1 MLFDIVQDNITLTL
15 VSYEYLVNHR
25 SVKWLMCN
33 FDRTQEQV
41 NKWISRVKDI
51 EVHGTPKPVYKS
63 LVDRTPCGYV
73 NALIN
78 CEVDPEDG
86 ELGNPFKW
94 DGAGI
99 YYGLPTVHREQ
110 FNRLCEPVLID
121 ILYGHMSITGA
132 AAKHHVTP
140 QYIKQLV
147 VANNPIILSG
157 DLCKRKIFYR
167 EDMCDMA
174 YINEFG
180 KNIALI
186 FEFLFDYR
194 SQDMSKFTKEHKVP
208 YDEFR
213 DDVHRLLYRCYC
225 AMRNINAVLVTDD
238 DKTVNIN
245 GFTTIGIPFTS
256 KWLPKLP
263 TDLV

>member
-1 MLFDIVQDNITLTL
+1 MLFDIVQDNLTLTM
-15 VSYEYLVNHR
+15 VAYEYLINHR

-33 FDRTQEQV
+33 FDRTEEQV
-41 NKWISRVKDI
+41 NKWISKVKDI
-51 EVHGTPKPVYKS
+51 EVHGTPKPVYTA
-63 LVDRTPCGYV
+63 LFDRTPRGYV

-86 ELGNPFKW
+86 ELGHPFKW
-94 DGAGI
+94 EGAGV
-99 YYGLPTVHREQ
+99 YYGLPTAHREQ

-132 AAKHHVTP
+132 AAKRHVTT

-147 VANNPIILSG
+147 VANNPILLSG
-157 DLCKRKIFYR
+157 ELCERKLFYR
-167 EDMCDMA
+167 EEMGDMA
-174 YINEFG
+174 YENDFS

-186 FEFLFDYR
+186 FEFLFDYK
-194 SQDMSKFTKEHKVP
+194 SQDMHKFAKEHKVP
-208 YDEFR
+208 YDEFK
-213 DDVHRLLYRCYC
+213 DDVKRLLYRCYC

-238 DKTVNIN
+238 DNTVNIN
-245 GFTTIGIPFTS
+245 GFTTLGVPFTS